1 MDERR
6 ADPRLL
12 CADMVE
18 VWWDDSRGRTH
29 HATALLED
37 IATNGACLQLDRALP
52 IDIVVT
58 IEHSKGDMRGTVRYC
73 AYQEIGYFV
82 GVQFAADSVWSRS
95 KFTPQHLLDLE
106 SLVMRQVKKSSRKKQ
121 TLQ

>member
-18 VWWDDSRGRTH
+18 VWWKDSRGRTH
-29 HATALLED
+29 HSTALLED
-37 IATNGACLQLDRALP
+37 IAAHGACLQLDKP
-52 IDIVVT
+52 IPLDTAIQ
-58 IEHSKGDMRGTVRYC
+58 IEHSTGAMQGTVRYC
-73 AYQEIGYFV
+73 VYREIGYFV
-82 GVQFAADSVWSRS
+82 GVQFAPESEWSRS

-106 SLVMRQVKKSSRKKQ
+106 ELVMRRATQ
-121 TLQ
+121 TNKGRH